1 MSRVRFQ
8 LHAVLGA
15 DAVGALLVPVLPF
28 GDLDV
33 DVAVVAEAD
42 EREVERV
49 FRFEGVERES

>member
-1 MSRVRFQ
+1 
-8 LHAVLGA
+8 
-15 DAVGALLVPVLPF
+15 VPVLPF